1 MPHDNDNNVCGVV
14 ADFPM
19 MESNANFWLA
29 FLCSV
34 LVVVLLV
41 GPMTSRVNLLACAV
55 VGSYAA
61 IVPIDHYIGAN
72 LKYIFINIMRRATV
86 PDFNQAIID
95 PPFQTKGNVHWFS
108 WKSGGCWSELNYSGI
123 YFKTFYRNTRILLNL
138 FKKLFRT
145 EFEYEETLQF
155 WIRSSR

>member
-1 MPHDNDNNVCGVV
+1 MPYNNDNNVCGVV

-29 FLCSV
+29 FLCGV

-61 IVPIDHYIGAN
+61 VVPIDHYIGAN

-95 PPFQTKGNVHWFS
+95 PPFQTKGNVH
-108 WKSGGCWSELNYSGI
+108 
-123 YFKTFYRNTRILLNL
+123 
-138 FKKLFRT
+138 
-145 EFEYEETLQF
+145 
-155 WIRSSR
+155 